1 MTSAAPLAQLRPVVT
16 GPLRVL
22 LTPLAWLLTVVAAVV
37 RRPSALVAGTVL
49 LICLPSGISDVSASG
64 HVTPA
69 DLAAGGVVAVLAVRL
84 LGGERSVARRGWLP
98 FAAVLTAL
106 ALATVTASDVS
117 ASVVGFVRYSEL
129 FVLVPVA
136 VAMSLRDRL
145 DVILVAGAI
154 VAVTVVEG
162 AVGVYQYLTGT
173 GATYGG
179 AYVRAVGTFGPD
191 QVLALGALIGYGLIV
206 TLALGLAVHGRARIG
221 LLAAAA
227 FLVVPLGLTLSRGAW
242 IATVCALLVLVVMA
256 SWRLAV
262 MLGVAAALAVAVLV
276 SGSSGGGSSAGTVDQ
291 RVTSIVSTGSSPDQS
306 VRDRYA
312 LWQTA
317 IAIWRDHPVVGVGL
331 KDFAEYRDS
340 YASVELS
347 AGSDVGDKTSGI
359 SREPLLSA
367 HNQYLMVLSEQ
378 GTIGILAFGG
388 LLLALSLGSLRR
400 RPTLLPVAESRFLD
414 LAAPAVM
421 VWTLVDFMYGDI
433 GAGPTSVLLAVVLG
447 LVARRSLI
455 IPAGS
460 RHDRWHRT
468 APAAADGLAGE
479 GHEGMTKQA
488 PS

>member
-1 MTSAAPLAQLRPVVT
+1 MAGFAPTSHAPVVVT
-16 GPLRVL
+16 GPARVL
-22 LTPLAWLLTVVAAVV
+22 LTPLAWLLTAVDVAV
-37 RRPSALVAGTVL
+37 RRPSVLVTGAVL
-49 LICLPSGISDVSASG
+49 LTCLPSGISDVATSG

-69 DLAAGGVVAVLAVRL
+69 DVAACAAVAVLAVRL

-98 FAAVLTAL
+98 FAAVLIAL

-145 DVILVAGAI
+145 DVRLVAGAI

-179 AYVRAVGTFGPD
+179 QYVRAVGTFGPD

-206 TLALGLAVHGRARIG
+206 TLALGLAMHGRPRIV

-227 FLVVPLGLTLSRGAW
+227 FLVLPLGLTLSRGAW
-242 IATVCALLVLVVMA
+242 IATACAVLVLLVLA
-256 SWRLAV
+256 SWRLALV
-262 MLGVAAALAVAVLV
+262 LGGAAALVVAVLMF
-276 SGSSGGGSSAGTVDQ
+276 GSGGGNASSGTVDQ

-312 LWQTA
+312 LWRTA

-347 AGSDVGDKTSGI
+347 AGSDVGDRNSGV

-378 GTIGILAFGG
+378 GTVGILAFGG
-388 LLLALSLGSLRR
+388 LLLTLGLGAVRR
-400 RPTLLPVAESRFLD
+400 RPALLPDAEQRFLD

-421 VWTLVDFMYGDI
+421 VWTLVDFVYGDI

-455 IPAGS
+455 IPVP
-460 RHDRWHRT
+460 R
-468 APAAADGLAGE
+468 PA
-479 GHEGMTKQA
+479 M